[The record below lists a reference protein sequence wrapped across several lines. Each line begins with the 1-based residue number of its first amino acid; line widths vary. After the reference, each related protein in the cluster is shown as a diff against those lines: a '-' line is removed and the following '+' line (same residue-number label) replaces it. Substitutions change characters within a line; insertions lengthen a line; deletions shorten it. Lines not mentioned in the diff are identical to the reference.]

1 MTDQTPAVEQ
11 RTRAWLDSSFRTAL
25 AQIGAAHDSVWD
37 AEGRPQRLTRYHFQ
51 EIQRKVRV
59 FGWLDRLRFASFLD
73 VGSGFDVYPSLVR
86 ARYGAEAYF
95 ADFVHAMNL
104 PYRGA
109 AGGRLDHAV
118 TLNAARLPFADGAFD
133 VVLASEV
140 LEHLVHPIE
149 VIAELV
155 RVSRVAVILTSLE
168 ALSAN
173 RRQRWRS
180 HWLVDVRQA
189 HVERNFFLLP
199 ELEAVFGSDWHHENL
214 LYDAVLPAS
223 AFRPET
229 EQQAAYGAL
238 RDVGTLRDALIR
250 ATSITDHRVGSMG
263 ILIVKASADALRQ
276 PPSPAADLIRW
287 LIEQAALH
295 ERSTV
300 ELART
305 LRNGG
310 DTCLPETGRPISPD
324 LCARLRCPDCGAA
337 VHAAGSGVRCA
348 ACGASFAGEFGIP
361 IMYPTRP
368 LDELLDADEI
378 LQRLCADDLPRRR
391 TVRRVMRRLR
401 RNERPPGLLRRLSWR
416 LLAPIS

>member
-1 MTDQTPAVEQ
+1 MTDQTLAVEG
-11 RTRAWLDSSFRTAL
+11 RTRAWLESSFQGAL
-25 AQIGAAHDSVWD
+25 AQIGAAHESVWD
-37 AEGRPQRLTRYHFQ
+37 AQGHPQRLTRYHFQ
-51 EIQRKVRV
+51 EIQRKVKV
-59 FGWLDRLRFASFLD
+59 FRWLDRLRFGSFLD
-73 VGSGFDVYPSLVR
+73 VGSGFDIYPNLVR

-140 LEHLVHPIE
+140 LEHLVRPIE

-168 ALSAN
+168 ALSSN

-180 HWLVDVRQA
+180 HWLVDVRRA

-214 LYDAVLPAS
+214 LHDAVLPAS
-223 AFRPET
+223 AFRPEA

-238 RDVGTLRDALIR
+238 RDVGTLGDALLR
-250 ATSITDHRVGSMG
+250 ATSIADHRAGSMG
-263 ILIVKASADALRQ
+263 ILVVKTSPDAFRQ
-276 PPSPAADLIRW
+276 VPLPAPDLIPW
-287 LIEQAALH
+287 LIGQAALH

-300 ELART
+300 ELARA

-310 DTCLPETGRPISPD
+310 DTCLPDPARPISPE
-324 LCARLRCPDCGAA
+324 LCAYLRCPDCRAE
-337 VHAAGSGVRCA
+337 VRAAGSGVRCA

-361 IMYPTRP
+361 IMYPTRA
-368 LDELLDADEI
+368 LGDLLNADET
-378 LQRLCADDLPRRR
+378 LRRLCGDDPARRR
-391 TVRRVMRRLR
+391 TVQGVMRRLR

-416 LLAPIS
+416 LLAPAD